1 MEKFGGGKEYWSA
14 SQNELN
20 ELVLLLGKLLNPWL
34 YFPKKKSWIKSHV
47 YRRAFPSNLIIS
59 QKKSEKGRKIS
70 APRRFFGAPENEI
83 KVGDFLLRKNK
94 WKISAMGKNIG
105 VLQNMS

>member
-1 MEKFGGGKEYWSA
+1 MEKFGDGKKYLGA

-70 APRRFFGAPENEI
+70 APPLFFGAPENEN
-83 KVGDFLLRKNK
+83 KSWWFSTEEEYVGKNSWVLRKWDK
-94 WKISAMGKNIG
+94 WAK
-105 VLQNMS
+105 

>member
-1 MEKFGGGKEYWSA
+1 MEKFGDGKKYWGA

-47 YRRAFPSNLIIS
+47 YRQVSPSNLIIS

-70 APRRFFGAPENEI
+70 APRRFFGAPENE
-83 KVGDFLLRKNK
+83 NK
-94 WKISAMGKNIG
+94 SCWFSTEEE
-105 VLQNMS
+105 